1 VQAMYA
7 LEHRFGTFLP
17 FVKWQYFD
25 GASKAENN
33 APLNEVNDLEI
44 GVEWQIAAPLE
55 LAAVYH
61 RMNRTNLVTGNRAG
75 RIDYRRFEAD
85 ALRLQLQLNF

>member
-1 VQAMYA
+1 
-7 LEHRFGTFLP
+7 
-17 FVKWQYFD
+17 
-25 GASKAENN
+25 N
-33 APLNEVNDLEI
+33 APTNEVNDLEI

-75 RIDYRRFEAD
+75 RLDYQNFTAE
-85 ALRLQLQLNF
+85 ALRLQLQMNF

>member
-1 VQAMYA
+1 
-7 LEHRFGTFLP
+7 
-17 FVKWQYFD
+17 
-25 GASKAENN
+25 
-33 APLNEVNDLEI
+33 VNDIEV

-61 RMNRTNLVTGNRAG
+61 RMRRTNLVTGNRAG
-75 RIDYRRFEAD
+75 RLDYQQFDAD

>member
-1 VQAMYA
+1 MQAMYV

-25 GASKAENN
+25 GASKAESN

-44 GVEWQIAAPLE
+44 GVEWQIAAALE